1 MRSSVK
7 MPRVAETTDEVVVE
21 EWLVEIGSTVIEGD
35 PIMRVETDKV
45 SVDVPAPIGGT
56 LVEQLVTIDQLIVT
70 GAAIAVIEW

>member
-1 MRSSVK
+1 MKSTVK

-21 EWLVEIGSTVIEGD
+21 AWLVEVGSTVKEGD

-56 LVEQLVTIDQLIVT
+56 LVEQLVSPEEVIVA
-70 GAAIAVIEW
+70 GAGIAVFES